1 VTKTLPNEQIWVI
14 NKFLFVF
21 FKARPKMKADI
32 HPKIILPPD
41 KIAIP
46 PLLNMLLNM
55 IETQA
60 PKARNVPLT
69 SIIAATMSLKFGS

>member
-1 VTKTLPNEQIWVI
+1 
-14 NKFLFVF
+14 
-21 FKARPKMKADI
+21 MKADI